1 MFVLWFY
8 CIVLLFY
15 RVVIIVLLFYRFI
28 LLLLFVPAS
37 LLLCLD
43 LFYCFGSLLYNVCFR
58 DFVSRLVIYPRVTVC
73 PRNIPSIFID
83 GP

>member
-1 MFVLWFY
+1 M
-8 CIVLLFY
+8 IS
-15 RVVIIVLLFYRFI
+15 VLLFYRFI

-37 LLLCLD
+37 LLLVFECILLD

-58 DFVSRLVIYPRVTVC
+58 DFVSRLVIYPCVTVC
-73 PRNIPSIFID
+73 PRNIPPIFID